1 MPPKTYDG
9 SCHCGKVKFTCA
21 LPEAL
26 APEGTGKIGRC
37 NCSICVKNGTGYFLV
52 YPQAADVHFLDDSD
66 KQMKSY
72 LFRMKNKPHRF
83 CPDCASNV
91 LIDIN
96 QADDIPEMMKGK
108 LAVNAS
114 LFKDIDLEK
123 AEIYTMDGK
132 NRAP

>member
-1 MPPKTYDG
+1 
-9 SCHCGKVKFTCA
+9 
-21 LPEAL
+21 
-26 APEGTGKIGRC
+26 
-37 NCSICVKNGTGYFLV
+37 
-52 YPQAADVHFLDDSD
+52 
-66 KQMKSY
+66 
-72 LFRMKNKPHRF
+72 MKNKPHRF

-91 LIDIN
+91 LIDIS

-108 LAVNAS
+108 LAVNVSSLCAS